1 MARINTNVSSMIA
14 QSNLRQTNS
23 DLSVRLQRLS
33 TGLRINRGADD
44 PAGLIVSERLR
55 SEMKGLTQ
63 AVDNSERAS
72 SVIATSEGYL
82 AEVADLLNSVK
93 NLVVEAANTGGVSKD
108 EVEANQLQ
116 IDSAIDSITRISNVA
131 SFAGLNLLNGSL
143 EYTTEGIQSSDIA
156 FARIDSARFGT
167 ASSIDVNVQISTPA
181 EQAGLAL
188 SSNGGSFAG
197 FALTGDLTL
206 EIAGSNGAQTLSFA
220 SGTQQSAMVD
230 AFNLISDSTGVEA
243 VFVNSAGGSGIRF
256 NSTEY
261 GTDAFVSVR
270 PVGSGGTGFA
280 AYDDFGTG
288 TTTQRDEG
296 VDVQAIVNGALATGR
311 GLGVSLNTPGLAV
324 ELDLTSAFAT
334 QTTPPANQSTFEITG
349 GGASFQL
356 GPSVNSAQQVSL
368 GIGSVAASRLGG
380 SLSAEGDR
388 FFLDSIKSGQDNEL
402 ASGNATISSE
412 ILDNAILEVSKMR
425 GRLGAFERN
434 TIQTNIRSLQVGLEN
449 ITASESKIRDA
460 DFAVETAKLS
470 RAQILTQAGTSVLAT
485 ANTNAQNV
493 LALLQ

>member
-14 QSNLRQTNS
+14 QSNLRSTNN

-33 TGLRINRGADD
+33 TGLRINRGSDD

-93 NLVVEAANTGGVSKD
+93 NLVVGAANTGGVSKD

-143 EYTTEGIQSSDIA
+143 EYTTEGVQSSDVS

-167 ASSIDVNVQISTPA
+167 ASSIDVNVEVSTPA
-181 EQAGLAL
+181 EQATMAL
-188 SSNGGSFAG
+188 SSNGGSFNG
-197 FALTGDLTL
+197 FALSGNLTL
-206 EIAGSNGAQTLSFA
+206 EVAGSEGAQTLTFA

-256 NSTEY
+256 TSNEY
-261 GTDAFVSVR
+261 GSDSFVSVR
-270 PVGSGGTGFA
+270 PVGSGGEGFT

-288 TTTQRDEG
+288 TTIQRDEG
-296 VDVQAIVNGALATGR
+296 VDVRAIVNGALATGR
-311 GLGVSLNTPGLAV
+311 GLAVSLNTPGLAV
-324 ELDLTSAFAT
+324 ELDLTSSFAT
-334 QTTPPANQSTFEITG
+334 QTTPPANQSSFQITG

-356 GPSVNSAQQVSL
+356 GPSVNSSQQVSL

-380 SLSAEGDR
+380 SLSAAGDR

-402 ASGNATISSE
+402 SSGNAALSSE

-470 RAQILTQAGTSVLAT
+470 RAQILNQAGTSVLAT

>member
-23 DLSVRLQRLS
+23 DLAVRLQRLS

-55 SEMKGLTQ
+55 SEMKGLNQ

-143 EYTTEGIQSSDIA
+143 EYTTEGVQNSDIA
-156 FARIDSARFGT
+156 FTRIDSARFGNSDT
-167 ASSIDVNVQISTPA
+167 IDVDVQISTPA
-181 EQAGLAL
+181 EQASLVL
-188 SSNGGSFAG
+188 SGNGGG
-197 FALTGDLTL
+197 FTGFVLDDDLTL
-206 EIAGSNGAQTLSFA
+206 EVAGMDGAQTLTFA
-220 SGTQQSAMVD
+220 AGTQQSAMVD
-230 AFNLISDSTGVEA
+230 AINLISDSTGVEA
-243 VFVNSAGGSGIRF
+243 TFVNTAGETGIRF
-256 NSTEY
+256 NSVDY
-261 GTDAFVSVR
+261 GSDAFVSVR

-280 AYDDFGTG
+280 AFDDFGTG
-288 TTTQRDEG
+288 NVTQRDAG
-296 VDVQAIVNGALATGR
+296 VDVRAVVNGALATGR
-311 GLGVSLNTPGLAV
+311 GLDVSLNTPALAV
-324 ELDLTSAFAT
+324 QFDLTAAFAT
-334 QTTPPANQSTFEITG
+334 QTTPPGNQTSFQITG
-349 GGASFQL
+349 GGANFQL
-356 GPSVNSAQQVSL
+356 GPSVSTSQQVSL

-380 SLSAEGDR
+380 ALSADGDR
-388 FFLDSIKSGQDNEL
+388 FFLDSIKSGQANEL
-402 ASGNATISSE
+402 STGNGQLASE
-412 ILDNAILEVSKMR
+412 ILDKAILEVSKMR

-449 ITASESKIRDA
+449 ITSSESKIRDA
-460 DFAVETAKLS
+460 DFAAETARLS
-470 RAQILTQAGTSVLAT
+470 RAQILNQAGTSVLAT